1 MSHLSRAS
9 QLESDTAWDQDQLA
23 WFQEEERE
31 SAPAGEGRKKEPPLT
46 GLLQLALK
54 CGGG

>member
-9 QLESDTAWDQDQLA
+9 QLESDTAWDRDQLA

-31 SAPAGEGRKKEPPLT
+31 SAPAGEGRKKEPPQT